1 MFILTSAISGIFG
14 LVFLA
19 IWLLL
24 SIFTVISV
32 LRNRGHQLNVYDKI
46 LWMLLIIVVPIVGSL
61 IYIIWKS
68 ARKPE
73 A

>member
-14 LVFLA
+14 LIFLA

-32 LRNRGHQLNVYDKI
+32 LRNRGHQLNVFDKI
-46 LWMLLIIVVPIVGSL
+46 LWMVLIIVVPIVGSL

-68 ARKPE
+68 GRKPE